1 MDSAP
6 ANELL
11 ILGLRGNENTCSG
24 SMKHPMRAYL
34 TNILAHTM
42 FDLEINAEEAK
53 RTGKP
58 FSDLHPLA

>member
-24 SMKHPMRAYL
+24 SMEHPMREYL

-42 FDLEINAEEAK
+42 FDLETNAEEAK
-53 RTGKP
+53 RTG
-58 FSDLHPLA
+58 